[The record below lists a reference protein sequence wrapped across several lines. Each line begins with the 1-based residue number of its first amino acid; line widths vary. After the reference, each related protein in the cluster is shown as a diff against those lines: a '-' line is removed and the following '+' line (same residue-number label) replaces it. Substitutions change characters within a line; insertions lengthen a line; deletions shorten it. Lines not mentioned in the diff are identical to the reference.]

1 MMTKLAKIVY
11 TVLLIAFGF
20 SNIAKAQIINF
31 TTKDEE
37 INLAD
42 KLSIF
47 IDSSSSLTT
56 ENIVQKG
63 HFETSKTNFLN
74 FKITNGSVWLKFSVK
89 NESEF
94 LRFKLCIDD
103 LNINEVSLYNLD
115 SNGLNPVGETYG
127 QDFVIINKDENVP
140 GIIFNLKLENNKT
153 ETFYMKLNNKG
164 QLFVPIYL
172 RTVQKHADVW
182 LAKFIIFGIYVGIIA
197 ALFFYNLF
205 LSISITD
212 DKKSY
217 WWYLFHTLFILL
229 TQASF
234 QGYTLLFLWPNSHFL
249 ANQSINIF
257 TCLVSISGIEYA
269 KAFLHLKVILPKIN
283 KVISF
288 FHILYFIVIV
298 LSLMGHFDV
307 AYQLLQPVQSAI
319 AIIMLIIS
327 FNLVLKK
334 SRDAFFYF
342 ISWSVLFISI
352 LCFVLTNIG
361 IIPYNTFTSQIM
373 LYGSAIQVILLSI
386 AQADKY
392 NLLKIEEQKAQN
404 QTIVVSRINEEIT
417 KEQNV
422 KLEKKVQ
429 ERTNELTNANNQ
441 LNETLNMLKDTQI
454 QLVEKEKMSSLGQ
467 LTAGIAHEINNP
479 INFVSGNIKP
489 LKRDV
494 NLLLDL
500 ITQIEEISKQNLLPE
515 QKTAQINAL
524 KNELDFEYLN
534 EEIMFLLKG
543 IEEGANRT
551 TEIVKGLKVFSRS
564 DEFETKFADIHDGIN
579 STLIL
584 LNNQLGNKIK
594 IEKYFEAENSVIEHF
609 PGKINQVFM
618 NLLSN
623 AIYAV
628 SKRWGNQDGGKIT
641 IRTKIVNGKFMIEFA
656 DNGIGMSQEV
666 IAKMFDPFFTTKDVG
681 EGTGLG
687 MSIVY
692 KTIDMHKGKISVTSK
707 VGEGTTFTIEIP
719 NKLEIQNI

>member
-1 MMTKLAKIVY
+1 MRNMAK
-11 TVLLIAFGF
+11 TLFWGLLLYVG
-20 SNIAKAQIINF
+20 SLVGVKAQTIHF
-31 TTKDEE
+31 SPTDDE

-47 IDSSSSLTT
+47 IDSTASLTN
-56 ENIVQKG
+56 ENIIQKG
-63 HFETSKTNFLN
+63 NFEISKSNFLN
-74 FKITNGSVWLKFSVK
+74 FKITNASVWLKISVK

-103 LNINEVSLYNLD
+103 LNINEVSLYQLD
-115 SNGLNPVGETYG
+115 SIGLTQVGETFG
-127 QDFVIINKDENVP
+127 QDFITVNTDEKVP
-140 GIIFNLKLENNKT
+140 GLIFNLKLEKSKT
-153 ETFYMKLNNKG
+153 ETFYIKLHNKG

-172 RTVQKHADVW
+172 RTVQKHANVW
-182 LAKFIIFGIYVGIIA
+182 LVKFIIFGIYVGIIA

-217 WWYLFHTLFILL
+217 LWYLFHTLFILL

-234 QGYTLLFLWPNSHFL
+234 QGYTLLFLWPNNHFL

-257 TCLVSISGIEYA
+257 TCLVSMSGIEYA
-269 KAFLHLKVILPKIN
+269 KAFLHLRVNLPKIT

-288 FHILYFIVIV
+288 FHILYLVVII
-298 LSLMGHFDV
+298 LSLLGYFDV

-319 AIIMLIIS
+319 AIIMLILS
-327 FNLVLKK
+327 LNLVLKK
-334 SRDAFFYF
+334 SREALFYF

-352 LCFVLTNIG
+352 LFFVLTNVG
-361 IIPYNTFTSQIM
+361 IVPYNTFTSQIM
-373 LYGSAIQVILLSI
+373 LYGSALQVILLSI

-392 NLLKIEEQKAQN
+392 NLLKIEEQKAQK
-404 QTIVVSRINEEIT
+404 QAIVVSKINEEIT

-422 KLEKKVQ
+422 KLEKKVK

-441 LNETLNMLKDTQI
+441 LSETLNMLKDTQI

-500 ITQIEEISKQNLLPE
+500 ITNIEGITKNDLTTE

-524 KNELDFEYLN
+524 KQELDFEYLN
-534 EEIMFLLKG
+534 EEISFLLKG

-594 IEKYFEAENSVIEHF
+594 VEKQFEAENSVIEHF
-609 PGKINQVFM
+609 PGKMNQVFM

-628 SKRWGNQDGGKIT
+628 SKRWENNEGGKIIIHT
-641 IRTKIVNGKFMIEFA
+641 QIVNGKFMIQFT

-719 NKLEIQNI
+719 NKLDV